1 MAISDGVLANAANL
15 NAAFADK
22 SAEGAGGGSL
32 QWIEAAL
39 SPLPSIENNIQV
51 YEFQDDDTQYLYAC
65 VKVPASL
72 TSPQQVKLKL
82 NFYSSATSGT
92 ILIKTLSTL
101 IRVGVDAISSTTN
114 QYASTNAAVT
124 LSGGTANI
132 PQSVILDLTNASGE
146 INSVAYSANDYILIR
161 LTRDTTSD
169 TSTGS
174 AKIPVYG
181 AEVTFN
187 G

>member
-1 MAISDGVLANAANL
+1 MISDGVPATAANL

-22 SAEGAGGGSL
+22 SAEGGGGGSL

-39 SPLPSIENNIQV
+39 SPLPLIENNIQV
-51 YEFQDDDTQYLYAC
+51 YEFEDGLDQYLYAC
-65 VKVPASL
+65 VKVSSGL
-72 TSPQQVKLKL
+72 TSPQQAKLKL
-82 NFYSSATSGT
+82 NFYSSASSGT
-92 ILIKTLSTL
+92 ILIQSQSTL
-101 IRVGVDAISSTTN
+101 IRVGTDAISSTTN
-114 QYASTNAAVT
+114 QRTSTNAAVT
-124 LSGGTANI
+124 LSGGTVDK
-132 PQSVILDLTNASGE
+132 PQAVVLDLTDSSGA

-161 LTRDTTSD
+161 ITRNTTTD